1 MIQEFVN
8 RKELNRGI
16 NPDETVAYGAAVQE
30 GIVRGNAE
38 TFKLS
43 EKLKLDA
50 PITTEVIPDLLERAL
65 ANLMTYQV
73 RNRLPTG
80 MDGPEGSKA
89 VSSKEKAAEASGET
103 GIPLNASSCIET
115 SGETG
120 IPLNASL
127 CINLEL
133 SGGTDGAGATGIP
146 RAPELG
152 SEAGATGIPQ
162 TSDLIPPILQKSRT
176 IRKTSKMKRRGR
188 TGRTQQSHT
197 IPATS
202 A

>member
-8 RKELNRGI
+8 RKEPNRGI

-50 PITTEVIPDLLERAL
+50 PITTEVIPDLIERVL
-65 ANLMTYQV
+65 ATLMTYQV

-103 GIPLNASSCIET
+103 GIPLNASSCIEA

-120 IPLNASL
+120 I
-127 CINLEL
+127 EL
-133 SGGTDGAGATGIP
+133 SGGTDGVGATGIP
-146 RAPELG
+146 RAPELV
-152 SEAGATGIPQ
+152 SEAGGTSILH
-162 TSDLIPPILQKSRT
+162 TSDLEEEGSR
-176 IRKTSKMKRRGR
+176 R
-188 TGRTQQSHT
+188 
-197 IPATS
+197 
-202 A
+202 